1 MGHTEDTGKTIPTQ
15 SLFLASILGATH
27 SSRHWLV
34 SGFFAERHL
43 LQPLSL
49 FLLVQPE
56 NVIELIF
63 VSSLFEHFQY
73 RRNIRLAVTVK
84 RMVKG
89 LMWTI
94 KPVLFFVFFQNSI
107 VPRRRA
113 KS

>member
-1 MGHTEDTGKTIPTQ
+1 MGHTEDRGKTIPTQ

-56 NVIELIF
+56 NVIEFVFFLI
-63 VSSLFEHFQY
+63 SSLFEHFQY

-84 RMVKG
+84 
-89 LMWTI
+89 
-94 KPVLFFVFFQNSI
+94 
-107 VPRRRA
+107 
-113 KS
+113 

>member
-1 MGHTEDTGKTIPTQ
+1 MGHTEDRGKTIPTQ

-56 NVIELIF
+56 NVIEFVFLI
-63 VSSLFEHFQY
+63 SSLFEHFQY

-84 RMVKG
+84 
-89 LMWTI
+89 
-94 KPVLFFVFFQNSI
+94 
-107 VPRRRA
+107 
-113 KS
+113 

>member
-1 MGHTEDTGKTIPTQ
+1 MDHTEDRGKTIPTQ

-56 NVIELIF
+56 NVIEFVFLI
-63 VSSLFEHFQY
+63 SRLFGHFQY

-84 RMVKG
+84 
-89 LMWTI
+89 
-94 KPVLFFVFFQNSI
+94 
-107 VPRRRA
+107 
-113 KS
+113 